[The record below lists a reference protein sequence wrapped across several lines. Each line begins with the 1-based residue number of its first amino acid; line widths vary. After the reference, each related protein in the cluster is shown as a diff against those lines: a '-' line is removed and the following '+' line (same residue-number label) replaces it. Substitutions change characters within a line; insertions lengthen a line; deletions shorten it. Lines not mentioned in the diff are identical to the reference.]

1 MKKVLL
7 TLALA
12 AACAFCASAQN
23 SKDLVYQADSLGV
36 LEDQSL
42 AGASIFNSMPKEVTV
57 HQSGAV
63 KAAAADQISR
73 NAGRQM
79 TGFRIR
85 VFYDNAQSARNA
97 SESVYKAMQAK
108 YPRMTVDRSFANQ
121 YFMVTIGRFRT
132 RIDAVKVL
140 REIQGSY
147 PDATIIKERF
157 KYPEF

>member
-1 MKKVLL
+1 MKRVLL

-12 AACAFCASAQN
+12 VACAFSATAQN
-23 SKDLVYQADSLGV
+23 NKDLVYQADSLGV

-42 AGASIFNSMPKEVTV
+42 AGANIFNSMPKEVTV

-63 KAAAADQISR
+63 KAAAAEQISR

-85 VFYDNAQSARNA
+85 VFYDNTQSARNV
-97 SESVYKAMQAK
+97 SETVYKAMQAR

-140 REIQGSY
+140 REIQESY
-147 PDATIIKERF
+147 PNASIVKEKF

>member
-1 MKKVLL
+1 MVIM
-7 TLALA
+7 LA
-12 AACAFCASAQN
+12 AACAFTSAAQN

-36 LEDQSL
+36 LEDPSL
-42 AGASIFNSMPKEVTV
+42 AGASIFNSMPKGVSV

-63 KAAAADQISR
+63 KTAAADQISR

-85 VFYDNAQSARNA
+85 VFYDNTQSARNA
-97 SESVYKAMQAK
+97 SESVYKAMQAR

-121 YFMVTIGRFRT
+121 YFIVTIGRFRT

-147 PDATIIKERF
+147 PDATIVKERF

>member
-1 MKKVLL
+1 M
-7 TLALA
+7 
-12 AACAFCASAQN
+12 
-23 SKDLVYQADSLGV
+23 
-36 LEDQSL
+36 EDPSL
-42 AGASIFNSMPKEVTV
+42 AGASIFSSMPKGVTV

-85 VFYDNAQSARNA
+85 VFYDNAQSARNT
-97 SESVYKAMQAK
+97 SEAVYKAMQAR

-121 YFMVTIGRFRT
+121 YFIVTLGRFRT

-140 REIQGSY
+140 RELQGSY
-147 PDATIIKERF
+147 PNATIIKEKF